1 MKLYETEG
9 IGRYIGYFHRL
20 GATYLTKEYEKY
32 GIGVGQYQFLILL
45 YLKDGISHD
54 ELTEKAAIDKANTTR
69 AVKKLEA
76 EGYVRLEINDSDKR
90 KFKIYLTDKAL
101 KMKDVL
107 LKISFDWE
115 QHLLEPLNSDELDS
129 LFFLLRKIARNQP
142 GYFFKEEENK

>member
-20 GATYLTKEYEKY
+20 GATHLTKEYEKY

-69 AVKKLEA
+69 AIKKLES
-76 EGYVRLEINDSDKR
+76 EGYVRLEINDCDKR

-101 KMKDVL
+101 EIKDEL

-115 QHLLEPLNSDELDS
+115 QRLLEPLSSDELDS

>member
-54 ELTEKAAIDKANTTR
+54 ELT
-69 AVKKLEA
+69 
-76 EGYVRLEINDSDKR
+76 
-90 KFKIYLTDKAL
+90 
-101 KMKDVL
+101 
-107 LKISFDWE
+107 
-115 QHLLEPLNSDELDS
+115 
-129 LFFLLRKIARNQP
+129 
-142 GYFFKEEENK
+142 